1 MNFTWLF
8 QTVTVV
14 TKTTDQVTIRNKI
27 RKEIKI
33 FEELTICGTGTPSEY
48 MMLGNDAIDVFN
60 AWTINLQFVTKH
72 SICGA

>member
-1 MNFTWLF
+1 M
-8 QTVTVV
+8 
-14 TKTTDQVTIRNKI
+14 
-27 RKEIKI
+27 IK
-33 FEELTICGTGTPSEY
+33 ELTICGTGTPSEY